1 MAFIWYHTVLS
12 YCQLF
17 TIPKPLFFLGG
28 GVYLLNYSTCFISHS
43 GCSLCFRIKML
54 ETRRDYHDYTTTPET
69 AQLAFRMNF

>member
-28 GVYLLNYSTCFISHS
+28 GGLFIKLFHVFYLTFW
-43 GCSLCFRIKML
+43 ML
-54 ETRRDYHDYTTTPET
+54 FVF
-69 AQLAFRMNF
+69 QN